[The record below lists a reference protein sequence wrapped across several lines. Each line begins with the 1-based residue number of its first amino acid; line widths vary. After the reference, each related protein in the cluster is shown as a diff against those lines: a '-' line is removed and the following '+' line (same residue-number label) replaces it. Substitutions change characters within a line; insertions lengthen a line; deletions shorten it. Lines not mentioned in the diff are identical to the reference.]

1 MLHSIQKYLKMVV
14 VIIKHFFNL
23 NKILFVASL
32 ILEFILIIT
41 SNSPMLPVYR
51 WMIHIGFGP
60 DEIKQF
66 ALNNFFAVAYFV
78 IAITIGV
85 LTLVFAV
92 MLYKRIKSS
101 RPSIY
106 SIMMLGIFILD
117 SGYWILTNSTTLV
130 VFSDMYG
137 NVLNLQAVNFTSYI
151 SFMLLPI
158 FFIAFSGYVYPTK
171 VLYVFKKLFLINM
184 VIFSILAFFN
194 LPETVYFGSLMIH
207 HALIYIMFIIVI
219 IRIIRKPKEKKDKF
233 TVEFMRGLMGFMF
246 STIFG
251 LVLYATNHPK
261 LYVIAC
267 CVGFYI
273 FIIHMMIFTAHMTLV
288 SYEQSKK
295 SQMYQSIAFT
305 DAMTQLKNRYAFE
318 REQYDKTVNE
328 LTGCIL
334 LDVNKL
340 KYTNDTLGHAY
351 GDKLICKC
359 ADIVFDSFSDIGECY
374 RIGGDEFVVVCHNTD
389 EYIVKKFIDRLHE
402 NIEKA
407 NSESEDIEVSIA
419 YGYAFGTEETNTFTD
434 LLHVADKYMYKDKKK
449 KHDKRKD

>member
-1 MLHSIQKYLKMVV
+1 MKY
-14 VIIKHFFNL
+14 FFSL

-32 ILEFILIIT
+32 ILAFILIIT
-41 SNSPMLPVYR
+41 DNSPMLLVSR
-51 WMIHIGFGP
+51 WIIRMRFDP
-60 DEIKQF
+60 DEIRQYT
-66 ALNNFFAVAYFV
+66 LNNFFAVTYFV

-92 MLYKRIKSS
+92 ILYKRIKSS
-101 RPSIY
+101 RTNIY

-158 FFIAFSGYVYPTK
+158 FFIAFSHRVYPTK

-184 VIFSILAFFN
+184 AVFSILAFFS
-194 LPETVYFGSLMIH
+194 LPEIVYFGSTMIH
-207 HALIYIMFIIVI
+207 LALMSIMFIIVI
-219 IRIIRKPKEKKDKF
+219 IRIIREHKEKKDKF
-233 TVEFMRGLMGFMF
+233 TVEFMRGLIGFMF
-246 STIFG
+246 SIIFG
-251 LVLYATNHPK
+251 LILYATNTNHPT

-273 FIIHMMIFTAHMTLV
+273 FIIHMMISIARIALV

-305 DAMTQLKNRYAFE
+305 DAMTQLKNRSAFE
-318 REQYDKTVNE
+318 SEQYDKTINE
-328 LTGCIL
+328 MTCCIL

-374 RIGGDEFVVVCHNTD
+374 RIGGDEFVVACHNTD

-407 NSESEDIEVSIA
+407 NSESEGIEVSIA